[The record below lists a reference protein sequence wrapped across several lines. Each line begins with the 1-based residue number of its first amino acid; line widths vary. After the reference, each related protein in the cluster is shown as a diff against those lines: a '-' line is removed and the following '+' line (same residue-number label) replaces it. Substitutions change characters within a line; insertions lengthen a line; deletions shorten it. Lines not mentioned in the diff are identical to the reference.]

1 MTGVGLIVLLMAAIN
16 HKESKTCKAVEVNI
30 NGVQRHFFVD
40 EKDVIS
46 LLNGNGAEKMEGRP
60 LSRFDLRKMET
71 LLKRNLWISKAE
83 LFFDNNQ
90 VLQVSIEER
99 EPVARVFAANGN
111 SFYVDSSGERLPLSE
126 KLSARVPVFTNFPSD
141 RNRLSAAD
149 SLLLDQIRRI
159 GGFIG
164 QDSFWMAQ
172 VAQVDITPQR
182 NFEIIPVIGRH
193 IVEFGTGEDYEKK
206 FNRLFRFYRQVLSRK
221 GFNAYERIKV
231 QYDRQVVGVKIGQAY
246 SMDTGKA
253 RQLLQQMMKNGG
265 GATAVADSVV
275 RDSAG
280 KTPSKPVATPPAS
293 KNPKPPATGP
303 KVPRPQPSN
312 IQPKQ
317 PQIRRPANQPPN
329 RQPRAVM
336 RRRENK

>member
-1 MTGVGLIVLLMAAIN
+1 MTGVGLVVLLMAAIN
-16 HKESKTCKAVEVNI
+16 HKESKTCKAVEVSI

-40 EKDVIS
+40 EKDVIN
-46 LLNGNGAEKMEGRP
+46 LLNGNGSEKMEGRP
-60 LSRFDLRKMET
+60 LSQFDLRRMET
-71 LLKRNLWISKAE
+71 LLKRNLWINKAE
-83 LFFDNNQ
+83 LFFDNKQ
-90 VLQVSIEER
+90 VLQVRIEER

-111 SFYVDSSGERLPLSE
+111 SFYVDSAGERLPLSE

-141 RNRLSAAD
+141 RTRLSAAD
-149 SLLLDQIRRI
+149 SLLLDQIRHI
-159 GGFIG
+159 GFFIG

-193 IVEFGTGEDYEKK
+193 VVEFGNGEDYEKK

-253 RQLLQQMMKNGG
+253 RQLLQQMLKNGG

-275 RDSAG
+275 RDSV
-280 KTPSKPVATPPAS
+280 SRTPPKPLNAPPTN
-293 KNPKPPATGP
+293 KNPKPPAPGQKAP
-303 KVPRPQPSN
+303 KPKPSN

-317 PQIRRPANQPPN
+317 PQIQRPTNQPPN

-336 RRRENK
+336 KRKGQK